1 MKKNNLLMIFLI
13 IISIVLILA
22 RINLILELPIFA
34 YIDYISDDELMVHQ
48 AFDIKEGR
56 WL

>member
-1 MKKNNLLMIFLI
+1 MIFLI

-22 RINLILELPIFA
+22 RTNLILELPIFA

-48 AFDIKEGR
+48 AFDIKER
-56 WL
+56 KNKASE